1 MVYDDAQHIHTHDAA
16 RDLLRYAA
24 PGVSVEIEPVWPPA
38 ANARRYR
45 LTLDAAPG
53 VDVSMMDVY
62 SLPQHAPTLLRRV
75 RSLAASAYEAL
86 SRKDGL
92 HRV

>member
-24 PGVSVEIEPVWPPA
+24 PGVSVIVEPVWPPA

-45 LTLDAAPG
+45 LQLDAAPG
-53 VDVSMMDVY
+53 VDVGQMDVY

-86 SRKDGL
+86 HRKDGIT
-92 HRV
+92 RD